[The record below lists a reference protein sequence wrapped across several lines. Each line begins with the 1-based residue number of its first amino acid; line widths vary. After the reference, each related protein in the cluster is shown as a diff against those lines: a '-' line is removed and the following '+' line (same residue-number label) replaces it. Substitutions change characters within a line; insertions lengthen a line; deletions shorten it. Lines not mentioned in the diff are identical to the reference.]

1 VKSSL
6 TLPEAARALGV
17 HYMTAYRYVRHG
29 QLRASQVDGQWRVA
43 RADLTAFRAASRPA
57 RRPGAQRARTGTRR
71 TVPTRHRGA
80 DWVPRM
86 EACLLAGD
94 EAGALGVVESA
105 LASGHDLYGA
115 YLEVVSPALV
125 RIGERW
131 AQGRLDIFEEHR
143 ATGIVM
149 RLIGQVGSR
158 FARRGP
164 RRGTVLSGAPA
175 GEHHGL
181 PIAMTADL
189 VRHEGWRVSDVG
201 ADVPA
206 EAFAAAARR
215 TEDLVAVCVGVTMC
229 SSRPAARDAIAAVR
243 REAPDVSCFVGGAAV
258 ASEHDALGL
267 GAHRWASSPRDLV
280 AALETLARS

>member
-1 VKSSL
+1 
-6 TLPEAARALGV
+6 
-17 HYMTAYRYVRHG
+17 
-29 QLRASQVDGQWRVA
+29 
-43 RADLTAFRAASRPA
+43 
-57 RRPGAQRARTGTRR
+57 
-71 TVPTRHRGA
+71 
-80 DWVPRM
+80 
-86 EACLLAGD
+86 
-94 EAGALGVVESA
+94 
-105 LASGHDLYGA
+105 
-115 YLEVVSPALV
+115 V

-164 RRGTVLSGAPA
+164 RRGTVLIGAPA

-215 TEDLVAVCVGVTMC
+215 TEDLVAVCVGVTMR
-229 SSRPAARDAIAAVR
+229 SSLPAARDAIAAVR

>member
-6 TLPEAARALGV
+6 TLQEVARALKV
-17 HYMTAYRYVRHG
+17 HYMTAYRYVRQG
-29 QLRASQVDGQWRVA
+29 RLRATQVDGQWRVA
-43 RADLTAFRAASRPA
+43 RADLTAFRTASRRSAP
-57 RRPGAQRARTGTRR
+57 RRTTTRR
-71 TVPTRHRGA
+71 TAPRRTTPPPRSA
-80 DWVPRM
+80 DWVSRM

-94 EAGALGVVESA
+94 EVGALGVVESA

-143 ATGIVM
+143 ATGIVT
-149 RLIGQVGSR
+149 RLIGQVGPR

-164 RRGTVLSGAPA
+164 RRGTVLIGAPA

-201 ADVPA
+201 ADMPA

-215 TEDLVAVCVGVTMC
+215 TEDLVAVCVGVTMR
-229 SSRPAARDAIAAVR
+229 SSLPAARDTIAAVR
-243 REAPDVSCFVGGAAV
+243 RETPDVSCFVGGAAV

>member
-17 HYMTAYRYVRHG
+17 HYMTAYRYVRQGH
-29 QLRASQVDGQWRVA
+29 LRASQVDGQWRVA

-57 RRPGAQRARTGTRR
+57 RRPGAQRARTGTGR

-80 DWVPRM
+80 DWVSRM

-164 RRGTVLSGAPA
+164 RRGTVLIGAPA

-215 TEDLVAVCVGVTMC
+215 TEDLVAVCVGVTMR
-229 SSRPAARDAIAAVR
+229 SSLPAARDTIAAVR
-243 REAPDVSCFVGGAAV
+243 RETPDVSCFVGGAAV